1 MKKFYNV
8 LLVIALPV
16 LFLILTS
23 ESDKL
28 NGSPG
33 GKTGSPGDGGAN
45 CTECHS
51 GPTIPEELWIYS
63 PELLTAGYQSG
74 QVYNI
79 VVVGIDTEAN
89 KFGFEATAESS
100 TGTKVGT
107 FTPGPMSLNKLC
119 NNNKAVT
126 HTLAGTVPLA
136 PGEGTSWFFTWTA
149 PETTTGTITFYAAVN
164 AANGNNANTGD
175 HIHLSSFSVSP
186 AVGISENDIEQS
198 FRVYPNPTTGLVN
211 ISSIENLDKIEVLN
225 LHGQLV
231 YSQDAGEQNTKLDL
245 TDLQKGI
252 YFIRS
257 GKHTQRLIIH

>member
-8 LLVIALPV
+8 IFVLAIPA

-23 ESDKL
+23 ESDKQ

-45 CTECHS
+45 CTECHA
-51 GPTIPEELWIYS
+51 GTPVTEELWVYS
-63 PELLTAGYQSG
+63 PELLTAGYESG

-79 VVVGIDTEAN
+79 LVVGVDSEAN
-89 KFGFEATAESS
+89 KFGFEATAENS

-107 FTPGPMSLNKLC
+107 FTPGAMGLNQLC

-126 HTLAGTVPLA
+126 HTFAGTVPLA

-149 PETTTGTITFYAAVN
+149 PETTTGTITFYAAIN
-164 AANGNNANTGD
+164 AANGNGANSGD
-175 HIHLSSFSVSP
+175 QIHLSTFAVSP
-186 AVGISENDIEQS
+186 AVGISENDMAQS
-198 FRVYPNPTTGLVN
+198 FQVYPNPSTGFVN
-211 ISSIENLDKIEVLN
+211 INSNENLNKIEVLN

-231 YSQDAGEQNTKLDL
+231 YSEDASGQNTKLDL
-245 TDLQKGI
+245 TDMGKGI
-252 YFIRS
+252 YFIRT
-257 GKHTQRLIIH
+257 GNTTQRLIIH

>member
-8 LLVIALPV
+8 IFVLAIPA

-23 ESDKL
+23 ESDKQ

-45 CTECHS
+45 CTECHA
-51 GPTIPEELWIYS
+51 GTPVTEELWVYS
-63 PELLTAGYQSG
+63 PELLTTGYESG

-79 VVVGIDTEAN
+79 LVVGVDSEAN

-107 FTPGPMSLNKLC
+107 FSPGTMGLNQLC

-126 HTLAGTVPLA
+126 HTFAGTVPLV
-136 PGEGTSWFFTWTA
+136 PGEGTTWLFTWTA
-149 PETTTGTITFYAAVN
+149 PETTTGTITFYAAIN
-164 AANGNNANTGD
+164 AANGNGANTGD
-175 HIHLSSFSVSP
+175 QIHLSSFSVSP
-186 AVGISENDIEQS
+186 AVGISENDMAQS
-198 FRVYPNPTTGLVN
+198 FQVYPNPTTDFVN
-211 ISSIENLDKIEVLN
+211 INSNENLDKIEVLN

-231 YSQDAGEQNTKLDL
+231 YSQDAGEQNTKLNL